1 MPGYM
6 ALILISY
13 FFQMY
18 MRAQNTAGRRELPS
32 NDAQGRLPARLG
44 NSHCKVFGVAMDKRA
59 AKARP
64 IAKYTMSTVKE
75 PETEQM
81 RKD

>member
-1 MPGYM
+1 MPGFM

-13 FFQMY
+13 SFQMY
-18 MRAQNTAGRRELPS
+18 MRAQNTAGRQELPS

-44 NSHCKVFGVAMDKRA
+44 HPHCEAFGVAMDERA
-59 AKARP
+59 AKARS

-75 PETEQM
+75 PETEHM